1 MLGDQERYNALAAV
15 ISDPAAT
22 KEAIYDVLYATLGKQ
37 LNGWWV
43 NRLKGGTGRIDFED
57 LVQATWLKVW
67 RGLDTFVCHADGRG
81 TAVGRVKTWVFT
93 VARNIHIDAERREA
107 AIRMESLD
115 ALHHDR
121 MREADDHIEYHD
133 KEFEPDFA
141 DEFGNRDE
149 AAWVAAKLKR
159 ELTPGQVLLLQ
170 LVGSGMS
177 HDEIG
182 VVLNVS
188 RDAVKAR
195 VNRARQNALQVLQV
209 TNRRVASVG
218 FKRRYTRRNAAIA
231 HISNA
236 TVPT

>member
-1 MLGDQERYNALAAV
+1 MPGDQERYSALAAV

-22 KEAIYDVLYATLGKQ
+22 KEAIYDVLYATMRKQ

-81 TAVGRVKTWVFT
+81 TAVGRVKTWVFM

-107 AIRMESLD
+107 VIRMESLE
-115 ALHHDR
+115 AWHKSR
-121 MREADDHIEYHD
+121 MREGDDHADYHD
-133 KEFEPDFA
+133 NEWEPDFA
-141 DEFGNRDE
+141 DAFDDREE
-149 AAWVAAKLKR
+149 AAWVAERVKR
-159 ELTPGQVLLLQ
+159 ELTPGHVLLLQ

-188 RDAVKAR
+188 RQAVKAR
-195 VNRARQNALQVLQV
+195 VNRARQNALQALQV
-209 TNRRVASVG
+209 DNRRVASVD